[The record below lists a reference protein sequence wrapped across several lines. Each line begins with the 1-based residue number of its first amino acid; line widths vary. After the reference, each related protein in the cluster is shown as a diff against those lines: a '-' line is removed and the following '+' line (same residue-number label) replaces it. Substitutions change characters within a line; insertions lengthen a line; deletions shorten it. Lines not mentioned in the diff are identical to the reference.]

1 MSRLIIAAAVVAV
14 AGLVAW
20 WAQRKK
26 VDPPTRPDS
35 WTIPAQLD
43 RADFVSPHMPWLVV
57 VFSSATCAVCQL
69 VVEKSKALASR
80 QVAVQEVEY
89 GADKPLHERYRID
102 AVPTTIIVDGLGV
115 VRKSFVGPISATD
128 LWAAAAEVRD
138 GVDGVPPSTKSTP

>member
-1 MSRLIIAAAVVAV
+1 MSRLIIAAAVAV
-14 AGLVAW
+14 VGGLVAL
-20 WAQRKK
+20 WAQRKR
-26 VDPPTRPDS
+26 VDAPTRPDN

-43 RADFVSPHMPWLVV
+43 RADFVSPEMPWLVV

-69 VVEKSKALASR
+69 VVQKSKALASR

-89 GADKPLHERYRID
+89 GADKALHERYGID
-102 AVPTTIIVDGLGV
+102 AVPTTVIVDGRGV

-138 GVDGVPPSTKSTP
+138 AAAPSPTVD